1 MRTPQPPAVAKFN
14 QLSPSLYEAAL
25 RCKARAAWTAHGD
38 GQSIPHHPKALL
50 GVCLHGVV
58 EDAHNG
64 KFSGLGGDELL
75 QAARVVFDQRAGTIY
90 ERAHP
95 LLRAKFNS
103 PQKIPYYHLYRE
115 RAAAE
120 AEVIAGRL
128 SGPPVK
134 AGAVSPASSP
144 HQQVEKKLSSKDG
157 LLAGRPDFVDLHAA
171 EVVDYKT
178 GAASE
183 DAPNGIS
190 AAEGRQLRLYVHLA
204 HENDLAVTR
213 AVIARSDG
221 SRASLDV
228 SNEEA
233 AKEGRQARQVLVEL
247 NKMTGKTF
255 EEAASPAVGACSH
268 CPCIPFCEPFWQ
280 SATTEWVDQVGVHF
294 EGKVSA
300 VDESTI
306 QGIEL
311 VTLQMVGQRGTVSS
325 ENTSIEHIPK
335 IWLTAGGS
343 FVPREGDIAR
353 VVHGR
358 LTSTEVPTVIRVDR
372 ATTSIWTA
380 PPSTDK

>member
-14 QLSPSLYEAAL
+14 QLSPSLYESAL

-50 GVCLHGVV
+50 GICLHGVV

-64 KFSGLGGDELL
+64 RFNDLRGDELF
-75 QAARVVFDQRAGTIY
+75 QAARLVFDQRAGSIY

-120 AEVIAGRL
+120 AVVIAGRL
-128 SGPPVK
+128 SGPPTK
-134 AGAVSPASSP
+134 AGAVSSALSP

-157 LLAGRPDFVDLHAA
+157 LLTGRPDFVDLQAA
-171 EVVDYKT
+171 EIVDYKT
-178 GAASE
+178 GAAPE
-183 DAPNGIS
+183 EALNGIS
-190 AAEGRQLRLYVHLA
+190 AAEARQLRLYVHLA
-204 HENDLAVTR
+204 HENELAVTR

-221 SRASLDV
+221 SRTSLDV
-228 SNEEA
+228 SSEEA
-233 AKEGRQARQVLVEL
+233 AKEGRQAREVLAEL
-247 NKMTGKTF
+247 NKTAGKTF
-255 EEAASPAVGACSH
+255 EEAASPAASACSH
-268 CPCIPFCEPFWQ
+268 CPCIPFCEPFWRF
-280 SATTEWVDQVGVHF
+280 ATAEWADHAGVHF
-294 EGKVSA
+294 EGQVST

-311 VTLQMVGQRGTVSS
+311 VTLQMVGRRGTVSS

-335 IWLTAGGS
+335 TWLTAGGS
-343 FVPREGDIAR
+343 SVPREGDIAR

-380 PPSTDK
+380 PHSAD

>member
-1 MRTPQPPAVAKFN
+1 MRIPQPPAVAKFN

-50 GVCLHGVV
+50 GICLHGVV

-64 KFSGLGGDELL
+64 RFNGLRGDELL
-75 QAARVVFDQRAGTIY
+75 QAARLVFDQRAGTIY

-103 PQKIPYYHLYRE
+103 LQKIPYYHLYRE

-128 SGPPVK
+128 CGPPAK
-134 AGAVSPASSP
+134 TGAISSASSP

-157 LLAGRPDFVDLHAA
+157 LLAGRPDFVDLQAA
-171 EVVDYKT
+171 EIVDYKT
-178 GAASE
+178 GAAPE
-183 DAPNGIS
+183 EALNGIS

-204 HENDLAVTR
+204 HENELTVTR

-221 SRASLDV
+221 SRTSLDI

-233 AKEGRQARQVLVEL
+233 AKEGRQAREVLAEL
-247 NKMTGKTF
+247 NKTAGKTF
-255 EEAASPAVGACSH
+255 EEAASPAAGACSH

-280 SATTEWVDQVGVHF
+280 SATAEWVGKVGVHF
-294 EGKVSA
+294 EGRVSA
-300 VDESTI
+300 VDESPI
-306 QGIEL
+306 QGIDL

-325 ENTSIEHIPK
+325 ESTSIEHIPK
-335 IWLTAGGS
+335 TWLTAGGS
-343 FVPREGDIAR
+343 SVPREGDIAR

-358 LTSTEVPTVIRVDR
+358 LTNAGVPTVIRVDR

-380 PPSTDK
+380 PPSAS